1 MRVQQTNRHLIRA
14 GQRIAARREAYAI
27 AAANDEGTGTS
38 VVPAGSGEGVQ
49 PLLPSTPPPMV
60 VAPVT
65 HPLGPPS
72 LVGTLITVDIM
83 LNQPTRVTRMI
94 MDLTL
99 QRFIADRIFA
109 SAGGVTGGAVVYDQA
124 TWNELYAA
132 RDVERV
138 APGAE
143 FPLLTGVQLIP
154 KVASVEKWG
163 GKIFITD
170 EARDRNNTIL
180 FMRLMRQVA
189 NTIVRK
195 INARA
200 IAEMNSAIT
209 TFNRTFVG
217 HSWSAVVTA
226 GTNASTAQN
235 YPLAD
240 FAFADQVAEQD
251 ELGVMFNLVLMN
263 PQEYAHMSTVY
274 GATAFAQFLQFIGK
288 SIYVSMRVPAG
299 TAYFV
304 QEGQV
309 GEMRIEKPLGTETW
323 REPETERT
331 WSQSSVRPVM
341 YVTNPY
347 SVLQATGLT

>member
-1 MRVQQTNRHLIRA
+1 MRTNKNMHLVRA
-14 GQRIAARREAYAI
+14 GRRIEARSVAQIQAATVD
-27 AAANDEGTGTS
+27 N
-38 VVPAGSGEGVQ
+38 
-49 PLLPSTPPPMV
+49 PSS
-60 VAPVT
+60 
-65 HPLGPPS
+65 HPLGPPTLS
-72 LVGTLITVDIM
+72 GTLLTVDIM
-83 LNQPTRVTRMI
+83 LNQPTRITRMI

-124 TWNELYAA
+124 TVNELYAA

-143 FPLLTGVQLIP
+143 FPLLTGVRLIP

-163 GKIFITD
+163 GKVYITD
-170 EARDRNNTIL
+170 EARDRNNSIL
-180 FMRLMRQVA
+180 FMRLMRQVG

-200 IAEMNSAIT
+200 IAELNSAIS
-209 TFNRTFVG
+209 TFNQTFVG
-217 HSWSAVVTA
+217 RDWQTVVTA
-226 GTNASTAQN
+226 GTNASTASN
-235 YPLAD
+235 YPLRD
-240 FAFADQVAEQD
+240 FAQADLIAEQD
-251 ELGVMFNLVLMN
+251 EMGVVYDLVLLN
-263 PQEYAHMSTVY
+263 PQEYAQLVTIY
-274 GATAFAQFLQFIGK
+274 GAQSLQQFLQFIGK
-288 SIYVSMRVPAG
+288 QIYVSNRVPAG

-341 YVTNPY
+341 YVTNPF
-347 SVLQATGLT
+347 SVLQATGLAG

>member
-1 MRVQQTNRHLIRA
+1 VSTVNKALVRA
-14 GQRIAARREAYAI
+14 GKRIQARSEEAQIQSQILAA
-27 AAANDEGTGTS
+27 GPVTVG
-38 VVPAGSGEGVQ
+38 
-49 PLLPSTPPPMV
+49 
-60 VAPVT
+60 APVS
-65 HPLGPPS
+65 HPLGPPT
-72 LVGTLITVDIM
+72 LAGTLMTVDIM

-99 QRFIADRIFA
+99 QRFIADRVFA

-124 TWNELYAA
+124 TMNELYAA

-138 APGAE
+138 SPGAE

-163 GKIFITD
+163 GKVYITD
-170 EARDRNNTIL
+170 EARDRNNAVL

-200 IAEMNSAIT
+200 IAELNSAVSA
-209 TFNRTFVG
+209 FNQTFVG
-217 HSWSAVVTA
+217 RNWQTVITA
-226 GTNASTAQN
+226 GTNASTASN
-235 YPLAD
+235 YPLRD
-240 FAFADQVAEQD
+240 FAQADMIAEVD
-251 ELGVMFNLVLMN
+251 ELGVVFDLVLLN
-263 PQEYAHMSTVY
+263 PQEYAQLATIY
-274 GATAFAQFLQFIGK
+274 GAQNLAQFLAFINK
-288 SIYVSMRVPAG
+288 QLYISNRVPAG

-341 YVTNPY
+341 YVTNPF
-347 SVLQATGLT
+347 SILVATGLAG

>member
-1 MRVQQTNRHLIRA
+1 MMTVNKNRHLILA
-14 GQRIAARREAYAI
+14 GKRFAARYEADAI
-27 AAANDEGTGTS
+27 AAANDGNGGPGI
-38 VVPAGSGEGVQ
+38 VA
-49 PLLPSTPPPMV
+49 LTPPPMV
-60 VAPVT
+60 EAPVT
-65 HPLGPPS
+65 HPLGPPTVS
-72 LVGTLITVDIM
+72 GTLITVEMM
-83 LNQPTRVTRMI
+83 LNQPTRITRMI
-94 MDLTL
+94 MDLTQ

-109 SAGGVTGGAVVYDQA
+109 SAGGVTGGAVIYDQA

-143 FPLLTGVQLIP
+143 FPILTGVQLIP

-180 FMRLMRQVA
+180 FTRLMRQVG

-200 IAEMNSAIT
+200 IGEMNAAVT
-209 TFNRTFVG
+209 GFNRTFVG
-217 HSWSAVVTA
+217 RDWTAVVTA
-226 GTNASTAQN
+226 GTSASTAQQ
-235 YPLAD
+235 YPLRD
-240 FAFADQVAEQD
+240 FAEADLIAEQD
-251 ELGVMFNLVLMN
+251 ELGVVFNLVLMN
-263 PQEYAHMSTVY
+263 PQEYANMSTIY
-274 GATAFAQFLQFIGK
+274 GAQSLAQFLTFIGK
-288 SIYVSMRVPAG
+288 SIYVSNRVPAG
-299 TAYFV
+299 SVYFV

-309 GEMRIEKPLGTETW
+309 GEMRVEKPLGTETW

-331 WSQSSVRPVM
+331 WSQTSVRPVM

-347 SVLQATGLT
+347 SILQATGLAG

>member
-1 MRVQQTNRHLIRA
+1 VQ
-14 GQRIAARREAYAI
+14 IAAT
-27 AAANDEGTGTS
+27 NDLGI
-38 VVPAGSGEGVQ
+38 GVQ
-49 PLLPSTPPPMV
+49 AATPPPTTI
-60 VAPVT
+60 APAS
-65 HPLGPPS
+65 HPLGPPT
-72 LVGTLITVDIM
+72 LAGTLITVDLM
-83 LNQPTRVTRMI
+83 LNQPTRITRMI

-99 QRFIADRIFA
+99 QRFVADRIFA

-143 FPLLTGVQLIP
+143 FPVLTGVQLIP

-163 GKIFITD
+163 GKVFITD
-170 EARDRNNTIL
+170 EARDRNNTVL
-180 FMRLMRQVA
+180 FMRLMRQVG

-200 IAEMNSAIT
+200 IAEMNAAVTSFA
-209 TFNRTFVG
+209 RTFVG
-217 HSWSAVVTA
+217 RSWSAVVTA
-226 GTNASTAQN
+226 GTNASTAQQ
-235 YPLAD
+235 YPLRD
-240 FAFADQVAEQD
+240 FAQADLIAEQD
-251 ELGVMFNLVLMN
+251 ELGVVFNLVLLN
-263 PQEYAHMSTVY
+263 PQEYATLTTVY
-274 GATAFAQFLQFIGK
+274 GATSLAQFLQFIGK
-288 SIYVSMRVPAG
+288 QIYVTNRVPAG

-347 SVLQATGLT
+347 SILQATGLT

>member
-1 MRVQQTNRHLIRA
+1 MNVQKTNRHLVVA
-14 GQRIAARREAYAI
+14 GRRVAARFEAAQL
-27 AAANDEGTGTS
+27 AAAND
-38 VVPAGSGEGVQ
+38 VGVAVQ
-49 PLLPSTPPPMV
+49 AVGPPPNTE
-60 VAPVT
+60 APYS
-65 HPLGPPS
+65 HPLGPPT
-72 LVGTLITVDIM
+72 VAGTLITVDMM
-83 LNQPTRVTRMI
+83 LNQPTRITRMI

-109 SAGGVTGGAVVYDQA
+109 SAGGVTGGAVIYDQA

-143 FPLLTGVQLIP
+143 FPILTGVQLIP

-163 GKIFITD
+163 GKVFITD

-180 FMRLMRQVA
+180 FTRLMRQVG

-200 IAEMNSAIT
+200 IAEMNAAVT
-209 TFNRTFVG
+209 AFNRTFVG
-217 HSWSAVVTA
+217 RSWSAVVTA
-226 GTNASTAQN
+226 GTNASTAQQ
-235 YPLAD
+235 YPLRD
-240 FAFADQVAEQD
+240 FAQADLLAEQD
-251 ELGVMFNLVLMN
+251 ELGVVFNLVLMN
-263 PQEYAHMSTVY
+263 PQEYATMSTIY
-274 GATAFAQFLQFIGK
+274 GAQSLNQFLQFINK
-288 SIYVSMRVPAG
+288 TLYVSNRVPAG

-309 GEMRIEKPLGTETW
+309 GEMRVEKPLGTETW

-331 WSQSSVRPVM
+331 WSQTSVRPVM

-347 SVLQATGLT
+347 SILQATGLT